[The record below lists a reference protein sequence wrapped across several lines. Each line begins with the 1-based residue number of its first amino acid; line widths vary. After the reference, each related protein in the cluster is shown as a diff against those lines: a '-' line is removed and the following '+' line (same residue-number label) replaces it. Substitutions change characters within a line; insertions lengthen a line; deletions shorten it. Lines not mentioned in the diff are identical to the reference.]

1 MSGAEGRRGGPIAP
15 TPEVCYRRRMTDV
28 AGKDP
33 WVGAEPSASGLT
45 TAEAASR
52 LKSFGT
58 NQPGAERASGPLRE
72 LLSQFKSPLVLLL
85 VGAGLVSAI
94 VGELTDA
101 LIVLAIVLASTV
113 LGWWQEHRAGKAVA
127 ALRAR
132 ITARSRV
139 VRDGKELVVPSAEV
153 VPGDVVLL
161 SAGALIPADGRV
173 IAAKDLFISE
183 AVLTGETFPVE
194 KRPGSVPGTTPVGQR
209 TNAVFAGT
217 NVRSGTGRV
226 VVTETGVHTLFGGIA
241 GRLSTDAP
249 ETDFERGLRQFGVLL
264 SQSMLAL
271 TLVVFAVNVV
281 GHKAVVESLLFS
293 VALAVGL
300 APELLPAILAVNLA
314 RGATA
319 MAKHGV
325 IVRRLSAIE
334 DFGAVD
340 VLCTDKTGTITE
352 GVVRLD
358 GAVDAAGEP
367 SPDVQQLAAWNAC
380 LQTGL
385 PNPLDEALQA
395 AGPKPGPEVVAV
407 DEVPY
412 DFERKRLT
420 VVVEIGGKRRLITKG
435 AVPTTLPLCTR
446 TGGGLPVVLPA
457 LEARVEAW
465 GRQGFRVIA
474 VASRDVE
481 VKDHYS
487 RQDEADLQL
496 DGFLLFFDPP
506 KPGAAE
512 AIQALHKLGVAL
524 RIITGDSRHAAA
536 HVAEAVGMKAP
547 RVLTGAELDGLSAEA
562 IGAAIEKVDVFAEVD
577 PTQKERVIVAL
588 RKRGHVVGYMGD
600 GINDAPALHAA
611 SVGISVDTAVDV
623 AREAA
628 DLVLLERDLDVLRA
642 GILEGRT
649 TFANT
654 LKYVRTTESA
664 NLGNMLSM
672 AATSVFLPFLP
683 LTATQILL
691 NNFLSDIP
699 AMAIAGDNVDDDEL
713 RQPESWDMPA
723 LRRFMFGFGGIS
735 AAFDGLTFAT
745 LLWLFHA
752 SADLFRTAWFV
763 ESLLTELVVA
773 LLVRTRKLAW
783 TSRPG
788 RGLWMSSL
796 GVGLFAVILPY
807 LPGVAFFGLIPLPI
821 GVLAAMLA
829 ITLAYALT
837 VELAKRFVRATK
849 PPRRR
854 TWRRR

>member
-1 MSGAEGRRGGPIAP
+1 
-15 TPEVCYRRRMTDV
+15 MTDV

-33 WVGAEPSASGLT
+33 WVGAEPSALGLT

-52 LKSFGT
+52 LKNFGA

-94 VGELTDA
+94 VGEITDA

-139 VRDGKELVVPSAEV
+139 VRDEKELVVPSAEV

-173 IAAKDLFISE
+173 IAAKDLFVSE

-194 KRPGSVPGTTPVGQR
+194 KRPGSVPAATPVGQR

-217 NVRSGTGRV
+217 NVRSGTGRF

-249 ETDFERGLRQFGVLL
+249 ETDFETGLRQFGVLL

-358 GAVDAAGEP
+358 GAMDAAGEP
-367 SPDVQQLAAWNAC
+367 CPDVQQLAAWNAC

-788 RGLWMSSL
+788 RGLWMS
-796 GVGLFAVILPY
+796 
-807 LPGVAFFGLIPLPI
+807 
-821 GVLAAMLA
+821 
-829 ITLAYALT
+829 
-837 VELAKRFVRATK
+837 
-849 PPRRR
+849 
-854 TWRRR
+854 